1 MSGISVI
8 KIYQQLEVSSDILW
22 EYLTEPTH
30 MKKWWFSKIR
40 NFEPIEG
47 FQTRFTVT
55 HKDEKYVHL
64 WEVLEIVQCKKL
76 KLDWQYAN
84 YPGKAYALFE
94 LEKNSI
100 GTLLTFT
107 SDVLEFF
114 PNQPSFSRNNV
125 LKGWETLI
133 KKKLP
138 NYINENS

>member
-1 MSGISVI
+1 MSRISVI
-8 KIYQQLEVSSDILW
+8 NIHQEFEISSEMLW
-22 EYLTEPTH
+22 EFLPVPTH

-64 WEVLEIVQCKKL
+64 WEVLEIVEYEKL

-94 LEKNSI
+94 LEKNSN
-100 GTLLTFT
+100 GTLLTLT

-114 PNQPSFSRNNV
+114 PNHEAFSRNSV
-125 LKGWETLI
+125 LTGWRTLLQ
-133 KKKLP
+133 KKLP

>member
-1 MSGISVI
+1 MSRISVI
-8 KIYQQLEVSSDILW
+8 NIHQEFEISSEMLW
-22 EYLTEPTH
+22 EFLTVPTH
-30 MKKWWFSKIR
+30 MKKWWFSQIR

-64 WEVLEIVQCKKL
+64 WEVLENVQYEKL

-94 LEKNSI
+94 LEKISN
-100 GTLLTFT
+100 GTLLTLT

-114 PNQPSFSRNNV
+114 TNRQAFSRNSV
-125 LKGWETLI
+125 LRGWTTLLQ
-133 KKKLP
+133 KKLP